1 VKEGKSLLEENENLS
16 NKTDIVE
23 DLSIKQIEWVN
34 YWRPILPI
42 RIVNDFSAVKGGT
55 LLPDIA
61 AQYRVDAETGRYFP
75 VIYMEYFW
83 MLQNRMTPLNDTVDD
98 LNLEIS
104 YYPVSMIRW
113 TLQSQMEA
121 SWKQQQEWGTGTE
134 GESEEFRRILLESNP
149 YLLAVTFAVSLLH
162 MAFDFLAFK
171 NDVQFW
177 REKKD
182 MEGLSVRTIFLNC
195 FCQVVVFLYLMDND
209 TSWMILMSS
218 FIGLL
223 IEFWKINQAA
233 DCTFEWR
240 KKFGVQYPWINIKDK
255 AAYVKS
261 GTAEHDKE
269 AMRYLS
275 FALYPL
281 IIGYSI
287 YSLVYDKHKSWYSW
301 VLASL
306 TGSVYTF
313 GFIMMC
319 PQLYLNYKLKS
330 VAHLPWRM
338 MTYKALNTFID
349 DLFAFVIKMPWLHRL
364 SCFRDDVIF
373 LIYLYQR
380 WIYRVDYTRA
390 NEFGYVPAED
400 PSLKKSESDSD
411 ESKEK
416 EKDDSDNAEH
426 EPSSHEQEH
435 EAETEKS
442 LEPENENPAP
452 ISTDGK
458 LKKE

>member
-1 VKEGKSLLEENENLS
+1 
-16 NKTDIVE
+16 
-23 DLSIKQIEWVN
+23 
-34 YWRPILPI
+34 
-42 RIVNDFSAVKGGT
+42 
-55 LLPDIA
+55 
-61 AQYRVDAETGRYFP
+61 
-75 VIYMEYFW
+75 
-83 MLQNRMTPLNDTVDD
+83 
-98 LNLEIS
+98 
-104 YYPVSMIRW
+104 
-113 TLQSQMEA
+113 
-121 SWKQQQEWGTGTE
+121 
-134 GESEEFRRILLESNP
+134 
-149 YLLAVTFAVSLLH
+149 
-162 MAFDFLAFK
+162 
-171 NDVQFW
+171 
-177 REKKD
+177 
-182 MEGLSVRTIFLNC
+182 
-195 FCQVVVFLYLMDND
+195 MDND